1 MNRKFLVTMTVMFLL
16 VSTVSAQGADPKQ
29 AMGKIKQNLNASM
42 KALAGYEWM
51 EITTVFKDGEA
62 KSKLQNKCSYGADG
76 KVIKVPV
83 TDPSQAQE
91 KAPRGVRG
99 KVVENKKEEMGDYV
113 EKCVAKIHEYLPP
126 NSEKLQSIYNSGK
139 TNVQVLEPNKKYKLE
154 FPDYLQ
160 AGDKLGVS
168 LDMEKGLLG
177 GIGVNTYVDGPND
190 KVSLQLRYGLLGDGT
205 EYPAETVL
213 EMPSK
218 GLKVVVNN
226 EGHKKK

>member
-1 MNRKFLVTMTVMFLL
+1 MNKKFLVIMTIMFLL
-16 VSTVSAQGADPKQ
+16 VSTVSAQGTDPKQ
-29 AMGKIKQNLNASM
+29 AMVKIKQNLGASM
-42 KALAGYEWM
+42 KALTAYEWM
-51 EITTVFKDGEA
+51 ETTTIFKDGEA
-62 KSKLQNKCSYGADG
+62 KSKLQKKCSYGADG
-76 KVIKVPV
+76 KLVKVPV
-83 TDPSQAQE
+83 TDPSEAKD

-99 KVVENKKEEMGDYV
+99 KIVENKKEEMGDYV

-139 TNVQVLEPNKKYKLE
+139 ANVQVLEPNKKYKFE

-168 LDMEKGLLG
+168 VDMEKGLLG
-177 GIGVNTYVDGPND
+177 GIGVNTYVDSPND
-190 KVSLQLRYGLLGDGT
+190 KVGLQLRYLLLGDGT

-213 EMPSK
+213 EMPAK
-218 GLKVVVNN
+218 GLKIVINN